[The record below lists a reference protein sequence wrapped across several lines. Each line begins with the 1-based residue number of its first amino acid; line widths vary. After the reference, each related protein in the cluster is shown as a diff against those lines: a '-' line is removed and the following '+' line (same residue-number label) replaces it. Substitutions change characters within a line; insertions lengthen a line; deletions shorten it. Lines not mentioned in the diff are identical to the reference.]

1 MTQQW
6 HPCCDREYGCVE
18 HDHTAQDCYWRYVDD
33 SWDTE
38 GSCSLDILS
47 QDQWQ
52 GRVAENLEM

>member
-38 GSCSLDILS
+38 GTCCLDILS
-47 QDQWQ
+47 HDQW
-52 GRVAENLEM
+52 LEKR